1 MTEPITLEQLKN
13 ASLDAEALAKAVNG
27 GTNENVHARLGAVY
41 PTLAKAL
48 GLISQVNLLGAT
60 SFATYSE
67 MTASALADKSY
78 AIVTSDASER
88 NGLYVKQSNTWRYVG
103 YNALEDAKRYIEDRI
118 HSIKQLYN
126 PSNIA
131 IDRYVNASSNEILQ
145 ASGAAAAIVPVLAG
159 KTYSVKA
166 SNFDRYRFFIG
177 LRADASTDV
186 GAILGKA
193 TLVDTDDANI
203 KTFTIPS
210 ESQARYAFI
219 NIKLRVGGFD
229 ISNDLVINEGVE
241 IVSEEMTGLDDRALT
256 ASTLLAYDYISYQQA
271 QTIKQ
276 LYNPSNI
283 AIDRY
288 VNASSNEILQASGA
302 AAAIVPVLAG
312 KTYSVK
318 ASNFDRYRF
327 FIGLRADASTDV
339 GAILGKATLVD
350 TDDANIKT
358 FTIPSESQARYA
370 FINIKLRVGGF
381 DISNDLVINEGVEI
395 VSDSIIK
402 LGDFLVRDQL
412 AHEKIA
418 QLVNSSMSSNLRNK
432 HWVAIGDS
440 ITEKNFRTNLNY
452 HDYIRQDVP
461 TLKVTNMGI
470 SGSGYYN
477 RSDVASKITALD
489 VDIITVFF
497 GTNDWGVSKN
507 KPLGSFLDVTTDTIS
522 GCINTTIIGLIN
534 NFHTKKIGIFTPLPR
549 AGNYGE
555 VTTPNQ
561 QGYTLV
567 QVVDLIKRYCSHYSI
582 PCLDLYRESGLPVWS
597 EKGNQHYFTYPNGT
611 PDGLHPN
618 DAGQSAIAN
627 KIRAFLETL

>member
-219 NIKLRVGGFD
+219 NIKF
-229 ISNDLVINEGVE
+229 
-241 IVSEEMTGLDDRALT
+241 
-256 ASTLLAYDYISYQQA
+256 
-271 QTIKQ
+271 
-276 LYNPSNI
+276 
-283 AIDRY
+283 
-288 VNASSNEILQASGA
+288 
-302 AAAIVPVLAG
+302 
-312 KTYSVK
+312 
-318 ASNFDRYRF
+318 
-327 FIGLRADASTDV
+327 
-339 GAILGKATLVD
+339 
-350 TDDANIKT
+350 
-358 FTIPSESQARYA
+358 
-370 FINIKLRVGGF
+370 RVGGF